1 MGEGMGGRWS
11 QLRRHQKNV
20 VFSKYISLYGLSTLY
35 PLLLQCFGMQ
45 NDLQFRGG
53 GWGGG
58 ESSVICVHTAHPP
71 AFQPTEVDFQSA
83 VGSSRVQMSSRANL
97 QYDIHCKKNWSENK
111 SPFGIPIPPIVFSI
125 SLIQNL
131 CSSPL
136 AFLTIIEVGIKTLTL
151 LMETNPIS

>member
-1 MGEGMGGRWS
+1 
-11 QLRRHQKNV
+11 
-20 VFSKYISLYGLSTLY
+20 
-35 PLLLQCFGMQ
+35 MQ

-151 LMETNPIS
+151 LMEINSITLSKKNFRCICLNRVGTVLSVRRIFSTPPPPPGTNQSIMLS